1 MRSFNARLAGI
12 VLAAVGIRL
21 VAAYFNRHYPV
32 IGDAEVY
39 HAEGRFLA
47 DGQGFRRY
55 LTDVPTAEHPPL
67 HVVLLAAFDLLG
79 AHSTAAQKALLGLV
93 GSATVATIGFLGRA
107 VRDEQTGLIAA
118 AIAAVYPMLWLPD
131 AALMSETTSML
142 FAALAVLIA
151 YRVRTPRNA
160 GLLGVAIGLGAL
172 TRGELMG
179 LLALLFVNRRHAWVT
194 LLACVLVL
202 APWTI
207 RNALTFERPVLI
219 SSNTGGL
226 LAGANCERSYYGPE
240 IGTWVIN
247 PCLHDR
253 PPGDEAE
260 ADAGYRDRGLD
271 YARDHLGRLPLVMLV
286 RLGRLLDV
294 YRPWTQGVFFQ
305 QAEGRNPRAAKA
317 GLLFYWLLLPL
328 GIAGAILTGR
338 RGAPLLIPVGL
349 VMLVAALTYGSTRF
363 RTTAEPS
370 LVVFSALALR
380 AAWRRAGSRSG

>member
-1 MRSFNARLAGI
+1 VRSFNARLAGI
-12 VLAAVGIRL
+12 VLAAVGVRL

-32 IGDAEVY
+32 TGDAEVY

-47 DGQGFRRY
+47 GGEGFRRY

-67 HVVLLAAFDLLG
+67 HIVLLAGFDLIG

-93 GSATVATIGFLGRA
+93 GSVTVGVIGLLGRA
-107 VRDEQTGLIAA
+107 VKDETTGLIAA

-142 FAALAVLIA
+142 FAALALLVA
-151 YRVRTPRNA
+151 YRDRTPRNA
-160 GLLGVAIGLGAL
+160 ALLGAVIALGAL
-172 TRGELMG
+172 TRGELIG
-179 LLALLFVNRRHAWVT
+179 LLALLALNRRRAWLTV
-194 LLACVLVL
+194 LACVLVL

-207 RNALTFERPVLI
+207 RNALTFDRPVLI

-226 LAGANCERSYYGPE
+226 LAGANCDRAYYGPE
-240 IGTWVIN
+240 IGTWVID

-271 YARDHLGRLPLVMLV
+271 YARDHLDRLPVVMLV

-305 QAEGRNPRAAKA
+305 QVEGRNPRAAKA
-317 GLLFYWLLLPL
+317 GLIFYWLLLPL
-328 GIAGAILTGR
+328 GIAGAVLTGR
-338 RGAPLLIPVGL
+338 RGAPLLVPVAL
-349 VMLVAALTYGSTRF
+349 VVLVAVLTYGSTRF

-380 AAWRRAGSRSG
+380 AAGRRAGSRSG

>member
-1 MRSFNARLAGI
+1 VRSFDARLAGI

-21 VAAYFNRHYPV
+21 VAAYFNRNYPV

-39 HAEGRFLA
+39 HAEARFLA
-47 DGQGFRRY
+47 DGEGFRRY

-67 HVVLLAAFDLLG
+67 HVVLLAGFDLVG
-79 AHSTAAQKALLGLV
+79 AHSTAVQKALLGLV
-93 GSATVATIGFLGRA
+93 GSVTVATIGFLGRA
-107 VRDEQTGLIAA
+107 VKDERTGLIAA
-118 AIAAVYPMLWLPD
+118 ALAAVYPMLWLPD

-142 FAALAVLIA
+142 LTALALLIA
-151 YRVRTPRNA
+151 YRERTTRNA
-160 GLLGVAIGLGAL
+160 VLLGLVIGLGAL
-172 TRGELMG
+172 TRGELIG
-179 LLALLFVNRRHAWVT
+179 LLALLALNRRHGWIA
-194 LLACVLVL
+194 LLACALTL

-226 LAGANCERSYYGPE
+226 LAGANCDRSYYGPE
-240 IGTWVIN
+240 IGTWVID

-271 YARDHLGRLPLVMLV
+271 YAREHLDRLPLVMLV
-286 RLGRLLDV
+286 RLGRVLDV

-317 GLLFYWLLLPL
+317 GLIFYWLLLPL
-328 GIAGAILTGR
+328 GIAGAVLTGR
-338 RGAPLLIPVGL
+338 RGVPLLIPVGL
-349 VMLVAALTYGSTRF
+349 LVLVAVFTYGSTRF

-380 AAWRRAGSRSG
+380 RAWRPAGSRSS